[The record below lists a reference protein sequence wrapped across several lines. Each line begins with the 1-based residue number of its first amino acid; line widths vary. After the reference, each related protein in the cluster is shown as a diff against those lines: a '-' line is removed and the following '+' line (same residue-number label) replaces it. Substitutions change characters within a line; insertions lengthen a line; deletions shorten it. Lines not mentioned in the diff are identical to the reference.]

1 MIKLEKDEVLA
12 MGIISSKD
20 EKYNILW
27 QNWHMQRIKRK
38 IICKAIFFDK
48 RTEYYKVFK
57 KMKHTKVKVLEGIT
71 PSAIDI
77 MGDKVLIFTYKE
89 EHSCLSI
96 TNEEIAKS
104 FTSFFETL
112 WRISR

>member
-1 MIKLEKDEVLA
+1 
-12 MGIISSKD
+12 
-20 EKYNILW
+20 
-27 QNWHMQRIKRK
+27 MQRIKRK

-77 MGDKVLIFTYKE
+77 MGDKVLIFTYQE
-89 EHSCLSI
+89 EPSCLSI
-96 TNEEIAKS
+96 TNKEIAIS

-112 WRISR
+112 WKISK